1 MPEYLIAVAIGPVQN
16 FIAAARKTHDLWF
29 GSYVL
34 SEVSK
39 AVAFALHKQ
48 KAELIFPAPSNP
60 DKELVPRDDSSGL
73 NVANKLLARINEE
86 EPAKVLEKAKGAA
99 CARWKQLAKDTLRK
113 KGLRFDEHIRE
124 HIWTEQLDDVLE
136 LYSAWVEC
144 VDTQAGYKN
153 ARRRVEQ
160 LLAARKS
167 TRDFKP
173 AALSFNQQPYLGLPK
188 SSLDA
193 ARETVL
199 EKTLSSTTRRKLGL
213 GPNEQLDCPGVIK
226 RLGGNPEQFSP
237 VTRITLET
245 WLQDIPAEDIRDL
258 NQLYEQLVGKNWAT
272 RVKPQRYHKLPFD
285 GDLLF
290 PDRIDALR
298 REMQAED
305 ATSLDILRRFEKAR
319 RPLYQKYGE
328 PNPYYAIL
336 VADGDKM
343 GEFLDEKSFQ
353 EHQNISRAL
362 DKFATEA
369 RKIVEHETYRGAC
382 VYAGGDDV
390 MALLPLDTAVDC
402 AQALPE
408 AFKEAISNVW
418 QEECPTLS
426 VGLGI
431 SHVMTPF
438 STALNVSRQA
448 EKLAKNG
455 VEGTAKEAQR
465 NALAIILN
473 VRSGTEKSIRG
484 QWDSNIVTRLN
495 QWKTYYREQQL
506 SSKTPYDLS
515 AAIRDMNWAQDRDN
529 FKFII
534 KQEISRVL
542 KKKRAHS
549 GENQLSPAVMET
561 IEQEIECHGVLP
573 ILNELHITRWL
584 AQNNGA

>member
-39 AVAFALHKQ
+39 AVAFALHQ
-48 KAELIFPAPSNP
+48 QQAELIFPAPRAP
-60 DKELVPRDDSSGL
+60 EKELIPREDSSGL

-86 EPAKVLEKAKGAA
+86 EPAKVLEKAKDAA
-99 CARWKQLAKDTLRK
+99 RTRWKQLAQDTLRK
-113 KGLRFDEHIRE
+113 KRLRFDEHIRQ
-124 HIWTEQLDDVLE
+124 HIWTEQLDDILE
-136 LYSAWVEC
+136 LYSAWVKL
-144 VDTQAGYKN
+144 VDAQEGYQA
-153 ARRRVEQ
+153 ARNRVEQ
-160 LLAARKS
+160 LLAARKT

-173 AALSFNQQPYLGLPK
+173 AAVSFNQQPYLGLPK

-199 EKTLSSTTRRKLGL
+199 EKTLSSATRRKLGL
-213 GPNEQLDCPGVIK
+213 GANEQLDCPGVIK

-245 WLQDIPAEDIRDL
+245 WLQDIPAEDIQEL
-258 NQLYEQLVGKNWAT
+258 NQLYEQLVQRDWAT
-272 RVKPQRYHKLPFD
+272 RVRPQRYHKLPFD

-298 REMQAED
+298 REMQD
-305 ATSLDILRRFEKAR
+305 TTSLDILRRFEKAR
-319 RPLYQKYGE
+319 RPLYRKYGE

-343 GEFLDEKSFQ
+343 GEFLDEKGFQ

-362 DKFATEA
+362 GIFATKA

-402 AQALPE
+402 AQALPK
-408 AFKEAISNVW
+408 AFEEAISSVQ
-418 QEECPTLS
+418 QEKRPTLS

-438 STALNVSRQA
+438 SSALEVGRRA
-448 EKLAKNG
+448 EKYAKNG
-455 VEGTAKEAQR
+455 AENTSKQMQR

-473 VRSGTEKSIRG
+473 IRSGTETSIRG
-484 QWDSNIVTRLN
+484 QWDSGIVARLN
-495 QWKTYYREQQL
+495 QWKAYYHEQQL
-506 SSKTPYDLS
+506 SSKTPYDLLT
-515 AAIRDMNWAQDRDN
+515 AIQDMAWAQDQDD
-529 FKFII
+529 FKLIV

-549 GENQLSPAVMET
+549 GSHELSPAVMET
-561 IEQEIECHGVLP
+561 IEQEIERHGILP

-584 AQNNGA
+584 AQKNGA